1 MKYAFIDYENV
12 NSLDGLNLQEYDR
25 TFLFIGSVNN
35 QLRLTEKFNDEINI
49 TLITVKDISKN
60 NVDFHLTYYL
70 GKLDACVDKNI
81 EFHILSNDKGF
92 DGICQFIQ
100 HQREPRICFRKAINQ
115 TEEKIALPLLPSQ
128 VTNVNNAEKEKI
140 IQVAQEFKA
149 FISKVQKRSL
159 PVKLS
164 TLKNSIHNQT
174 SLKGVDK
181 KEAEK
186 LLPKIIEQLA
196 QKKLIK
202 VNENKVSYP

>member
-60 NVDFHLTYYL
+60 NVDFHLAYYL
-70 GKLDACVDKNI
+70 GKLDISTDKNI

-140 IQVAQEFKA
+140 VQVAQEFKA

-159 PVKLS
+159 PVKLA
-164 TLKNSIHNQT
+164 TLKNSIYNQT

-181 KEAEK
+181 KEADK
-186 LLPKIIEQLA
+186 LLPKIIDQLV

>member
-70 GKLDACVDKNI
+70 GKLDISTDKNI

-115 TEEKIALPLLPSQ
+115 TEEKIALPLLPNQ
-128 VTNVNNAEKEKI
+128 ATKVNNAEQEKI
-140 IQVAQEFKA
+140 SQVVQEFKA

-159 PVKLS
+159 PVKLA
-164 TLKNSIHNQT
+164 TLKNSIYNQT

>member
-70 GKLDACVDKNI
+70 GKLDISTDKNI

-159 PVKLS
+159 PVKLA
-164 TLKNSIHNQT
+164 TLKNSIYNQT

>member
-1 MKYAFIDYENV
+1 M
-12 NSLDGLNLQEYDR
+12 
-25 TFLFIGSVNN
+25 
-35 QLRLTEKFNDEINI
+35 TEKFNDEINI

-70 GKLDACVDKNI
+70 GKLDISTDKNI

-115 TEEKIALPLLPSQ
+115 TEEKIALPLLPNQ
-128 VTNVNNAEKEKI
+128 ATKVNNAEQEKI
-140 IQVAQEFKA
+140 SQVVQEFKA

-159 PVKLS
+159 PVKLA
-164 TLKNSIHNQT
+164 TLKNSIYNQT

-181 KEAEK
+181 KEADK
-186 LLPKIIEQLA
+186 LLPKIIDQLV

>member
-70 GKLDACVDKNI
+70 GKLDISTDKNI

-128 VTNVNNAEKEKI
+128 ITNVNNAEQEKI
-140 IQVAQEFKA
+140 IQVVQEFKA

-159 PVKLS
+159 PVKLA
-164 TLKNSIHNQT
+164 TLKNSIYNQT

-186 LLPKIIEQLA
+186 LLPRIIEQLV
-196 QKKLIK
+196 QKKLVK

>member
-70 GKLDACVDKNI
+70 GKLDISTDKNI

-128 VTNVNNAEKEKI
+128 ITNVNNAEQEKI
-140 IQVAQEFKA
+140 IQVVQEFKA

-159 PVKLS
+159 PVKLA
-164 TLKNSIHNQT
+164 TLKNSIYNQT

-186 LLPKIIEQLA
+186 LLPRIIEQLV

>member
-70 GKLDACVDKNI
+70 GKLDACIDKNI

>member
-70 GKLDACVDKNI
+70 GKLDISTDKNI

-149 FISKVQKRSL
+149 FVVKIEKRHL
-159 PVKLS
+159 PATLEK
-164 TLKNSIHNQT
+164 LKNHIRSQT
-174 SLKGVDK
+174 CLRGVDK

-202 VNENKVSYP
+202 VNENKVSYL

>member
-128 VTNVNNAEKEKI
+128 ITNVNNAEQEKI
-140 IQVAQEFKA
+140 IQVVQEFKA

-159 PVKLS
+159 PVKLA
-164 TLKNSIHNQT
+164 TLKNSIYNQT

-186 LLPKIIEQLA
+186 LLPKIIEQLV
-196 QKKLIK
+196 QKKLVK
-202 VNENKVSYP
+202 VNANKVSYL

>member
-70 GKLDACVDKNI
+70 GKLNISTDKNI

-115 TEEKIALPLLPSQ
+115 TEEKIALPLLPNQ
-128 VTNVNNAEKEKI
+128 ATKVNNAEQEKI
-140 IQVAQEFKA
+140 SQVVQEFKA

-159 PVKLS
+159 PVKLA
-164 TLKNSIHNQT
+164 TLKNSIYNQT

>member
-70 GKLDACVDKNI
+70 GKLDISTDKNI

-128 VTNVNNAEKEKI
+128 ITNVNNAEQEKI
-140 IQVAQEFKA
+140 IQVVQEFKA

-159 PVKLS
+159 PVKLA
-164 TLKNSIHNQT
+164 TLKNSIYNQT
-174 SLKGVDK
+174 SLKGVGK

-186 LLPKIIEQLA
+186 LLPKIIEQLV

-202 VNENKVSYP
+202 VNKNKVSYP

>member
-128 VTNVNNAEKEKI
+128 ITNVNNAEQEKI
-140 IQVAQEFKA
+140 IQVVQEFKA
-149 FISKVQKRSL
+149 FVVKIEKRHL
-159 PVKLS
+159 PAKLEK
-164 TLKNSIHNQT
+164 LKNHICSQT

-181 KEAEK
+181 KEASK
-186 LLPKIIEQLA
+186 LLIKIIEQLV

>member
-115 TEEKIALPLLPSQ
+115 TEEKIALPLLPNQ
-128 VTNVNNAEKEKI
+128 ATKVNNAEQEKI
-140 IQVAQEFKA
+140 SQVVQEFKA

-159 PVKLS
+159 PVKLA
-164 TLKNSIHNQT
+164 TLKNSIYNQT

-181 KEAEK
+181 KEADK
-186 LLPKIIEQLA
+186 LLPKIIDQLV

>member
-70 GKLDACVDKNI
+70 GKLDISTDKNI

-128 VTNVNNAEKEKI
+128 ITNVNNAEQEKI
-140 IQVAQEFKA
+140 IQVVQEFKA
-149 FISKVQKRSL
+149 FVVKIEKRHL
-159 PVKLS
+159 PAKLEK
-164 TLKNSIHNQT
+164 LRNHIRNQT
-174 SLKGVDK
+174 SLRGVDK

-186 LLPKIIEQLA
+186 LLPKIIEQLV

>member
-25 TFLFIGSVNN
+25 TFLFIGSINN

-60 NVDFHLTYYL
+60 NVDFHLAYYL
-70 GKLDACVDKNI
+70 GKLDISTDKNI

-115 TEEKIALPLLPSQ
+115 TEEKIALPLLPNQ
-128 VTNVNNAEKEKI
+128 ATKVNNAEQEKI
-140 IQVAQEFKA
+140 SQVVQEFKA

-159 PVKLS
+159 PVKLA
-164 TLKNSIHNQT
+164 TLKNSIYNQT

-181 KEAEK
+181 KEADK
-186 LLPKIIEQLA
+186 LLPKIIDQLV

>member
-60 NVDFHLTYYL
+60 NVDFHLAYYL
-70 GKLDACVDKNI
+70 GKLDISTDKNI

-115 TEEKIALPLLPSQ
+115 TEEKIALPLLPNQ
-128 VTNVNNAEKEKI
+128 ATKVNNAEQEKI
-140 IQVAQEFKA
+140 SQVVQEFKA

-159 PVKLS
+159 PVKLA
-164 TLKNSIHNQT
+164 TLKNSIYNQT

-181 KEAEK
+181 KEADK
-186 LLPKIIEQLA
+186 LLPKIIDQLV

>member
-70 GKLDACVDKNI
+70 GKLDISTDKNI

-140 IQVAQEFKA
+140 SQVVQEFKA

-159 PVKLS
+159 PVKLA
-164 TLKNSIHNQT
+164 TLKNSIYNQT

-181 KEAEK
+181 KEADK
-186 LLPKIIEQLA
+186 LLPKIIDQLV

>member
-70 GKLDACVDKNI
+70 GKLDACIDKNI

-100 HQREPRICFRKAINQ
+100 HQREPRICFRRAINQ

-159 PVKLS
+159 PVKLA

-202 VNENKVSYP
+202 VNENKVSYL